1 MALEETE
8 NGFSG
13 GEQGD
18 SEAALK
24 ASVLGGFSHIDETK
38 TLISS
43 LPEVHADML
52 TRELTTERFAGK
64 TLHPASA
71 FKSIC
76 FFCLHYFFP
85 NLLPQG

>member
-1 MALEETE
+1 MALAETE

-18 SEAALK
+18 SEVALK

-43 LPEVHADML
+43 LLEVHSEML
-52 TRELTTERFAGK
+52 TSELTTERFGGK
-64 TLHPASA
+64 TANPRQA
-71 FKSIC
+71 FKA
-76 FFCLHYFFP
+76 CL
-85 NLLPQG
+85 